1 MIDLTNLFNA
11 IIALMAAVITAFVI
25 PWIKAKASV
34 QQQEALAGL
43 YRTLCFAAEQIYGS
57 GHGEDKLAYVEAQL
71 MDRGY
76 TIDRDLIEATVK
88 MHFGEGGKPVDPVKP
103 DEMPDDEEA
112 SEEDEEPQTPLM

>member
-57 GHGEDKLAYVEAQL
+57 GHGEDKLDYVEAQL
-71 MDRGY
+71 MERGY
-76 TIDRDLIEATVK
+76 TIDRNMIEATVK
-88 MHFGEGGKPVDPVKP
+88 MHFGEWGKHKNT
-103 DEMPDDEEA
+103 DELPDDEEA
-112 SEEDEEPQTPLM
+112 SDEDEEPQTPLM